1 MLALHL
7 LFFVELRDRILH
19 GYPDFTVF
27 YTAATILRQGL
38 APQLY
43 DERTQYRV
51 QEQFMGSVDS
61 RRGPLPFIHPPFEA
75 VIFVPLA
82 FLHYRDAFVIWDL
95 LNGVALFGVAII
107 LRRRLSALRSISPW
121 EFVLGFLAFFPIF
134 LTLLQGQDSI
144 LLLLCCTLAFN
155 ALKKDAD
162 VLAGC
167 WLAMGAFKFQLVIP
181 LALLLVV
188 WGRKRVGL
196 GFSLVVL
203 ALAGVSILAVGR
215 HGLVRYP
222 EYALQIARLP
232 GWGGVPPELMPNL
245 RGLVEGWN
253 LPLSGAFLGSVVL
266 AGSVILLL
274 LAAGWSERVS
284 ERTLDL
290 RFSLAV
296 VVTGLVSWHT
306 NAHDLGILILPLAVL
321 ANYWCSL
328 PEADRSRRLR
338 LLLPAL
344 PLLVSPLWIA
354 LWLGVGKLNLLA
366 ILLLWWSWEIYREL
380 SKSDYSVAEVMA

>member
-7 LFFVELRDRILH
+7 LFFVELRDKILH

-75 VIFVPLA
+75 VVFVPFA
-82 FLHYRDAFVIWDL
+82 FLRYRDAFVIWDL
-95 LNGVALFGVAII
+95 LNGVALFGVAMI
-107 LRRRLSALRSISPW
+107 LRRHLSALHSISPW
-121 EFVLGFLAFFPIF
+121 EFVLGCLAFFPIF

-144 LLLLCCTLAFN
+144 LLLLFCTLAFN
-155 ALKKDAD
+155 ALKKNAD

-167 WLAMGAFKFQLVIP
+167 WLAMGSFKFQLVIP
-181 LALLLVV
+181 LLLLLVV
-188 WGRKRVGL
+188 WRRRRVAL
-196 GFSLVVL
+196 GFSAVAL
-203 ALAGVSILAVGR
+203 ALAGVSLLIVGW
-215 HGLVRYP
+215 HGLLRYP
-222 EYALQIARLP
+222 GYVMQIARAP

-245 RGLVEGWN
+245 RGLIEGWN
-253 LPLSGAFLGSVVL
+253 LKLPGALQGHAVL
-266 AGSVILLL
+266 AGSVMLFF
-274 LAAGWSERVS
+274 LAARKSQAGCGRMF
-284 ERTLDL
+284 DL
-290 RFSLAV
+290 QFSLAI

-306 NAHDLGILILPLAVL
+306 NAHDLSILILPLVLL

-328 PEADRSRRLR
+328 PEADRSRRLL

-354 LWLGVGKLNLLA
+354 LWLGVGKLNALA
-366 ILLLWWSWEIYREL
+366 IPLLWWSWEIYREL
-380 SKSDYSVAEVMA
+380 LKSGDSVAEMKA